1 MTNIYSFYYNKKI
14 MKKIYNI
21 LIISILCISNAWS
34 QDSLKNNSSDK
45 TDEIIEIKIN
55 RLNNE
60 SISRVIKDA
69 AKVGKGVEVDISNL
83 DKKSIEKAIES
94 AIAKNST
101 FNKNYR
107 LSFDENWQQDNS
119 STEDNPIEK
128 KKNITKTFTVDS
140 KDKLSINNQHGD
152 VKVELWEKNEIKVDI
167 TIIGYGSSDAKAQE
181 LLDNV
186 EITDKRE
193 GDKISFKT
201 FIDSD
206 NNNWNW
212 GNNWSWNG
220 KKDDESC
227 NCPKTKKG
235 VEVNYTIH
243 MPRTNALTV
252 SNKYGK
258 TIIPQFDAPLRV
270 TSNYGSFTSDR
281 LKGID
286 KDIFVQYGSGNI
298 KQMDDGDLQISYSKL
313 NVDKADNL
321 KLKNNYGSVTLDDIN
336 NLDGTF
342 QYSSGKIG
350 RINETGKLNISY
362 SDGVQLSEMVKTLKS
377 LDIRSNYTAVKLP
390 VNGDCN
396 ADFEVTTTY
405 ANFRYPTGKV
415 TFTVNPDE
423 NDDDDRKMGWQPTK
437 TYKGKI
443 GKGSNTKITIKTNYA
458 GVKFMEK

>member
-1 MTNIYSFYYNKKI
+1 MKI
-14 MKKIYNI
+14 IYNI
-21 LIISILCISNAWS
+21 LIMSILCISNAWS
-34 QDSLKNNSSDK
+34 QDSLQNKYLR
-45 TDEIIEIKIN
+45 IETQS
-55 RLNNE
+55 E
-60 SISRVIKDA
+60 SIH
-69 AKVGKGVEVDISNL
+69 NL
-83 DKKSIEKAIES
+83 LERHSTESIEHSKRKVEELQKELRAS
-94 AIAKNST
+94 AKN
-101 FNKNYR
+101 R
-107 LSFDENWQQDNS
+107 SFSYAVPMPPLPPMPPLEFQNFDRSEKS
-119 STEDNPIEK
+119 EDNPVEK
-128 KKNITKTFTVDS
+128 KKTITKTFTVAS
-140 KDKLSINNQHGD
+140 KDRLNINNQHGD
-152 VKVELWEKNEIKVDI
+152 VKIELWDKNEIKVDI
-167 TIIGYGSSDAKAQE
+167 TIIGYGSSEAKAQE
-181 LLDNV
+181 LIDNV

-206 NNNWNW
+206 NSSWNW
-212 GNNWSWNG
+212 GNNWSWSG
-220 KKDDESC
+220 KKDDENC
-227 NCPKTKKG
+227 NCPKAKKG
-235 VEVNYTIH
+235 VEINYNVY
-243 MPRTNALTV
+243 MPRTNALSV

-258 TIIPQFDAPLRV
+258 TIIPQFDAPLKV

-281 LKGID
+281 LKGLD
-286 KDIFVQYGSGNI
+286 KDIFVQYGTGNI

-350 RINETGKLNISY
+350 RINETGKLNITY

-377 LDIRSNYTAVKLP
+377 LDIKSNYTPIKLP
-390 VNGDCN
+390 VNGDVN

-405 ANFRYPTGKV
+405 ANFRYPSGKV

-443 GKGSNTKITIKTNYA
+443 GKGSGTKITIKTNYA

>member
-1 MTNIYSFYYNKKI
+1 
-14 MKKIYNI
+14 MKTIHNI

-34 QDSLKNNSSDK
+34 QDSLRNKYLK
-45 TDEIIEIKIN
+45 IETEV
-55 RLNNE
+55 NE
-60 SISRVIKDA
+60 SIHNLVLRGNASVENSRK
-69 AKVGKGVEVDISNL
+69 KV
-83 DKKSIEKAIES
+83 EKLQDELRASARNRSFSYSVPTPMPPLPPMPPINFQNFEES
-94 AIAKNST
+94 D
-101 FNKNYR
+101 
-107 LSFDENWQQDNS
+107 LS
-119 STEDNPIEK
+119 EDNPIEK
-128 KKNITKTFTVDS
+128 KKIITKTFSVDS
-140 KDKLSINNQHGD
+140 KDRLSISNQHGD
-152 VKVELWEKNEIKVDI
+152 VKVELWDKNEFKVDI
-167 TIIGYGSSDAKAQE
+167 TIIGYGSSESKAQE
-181 LLDNV
+181 LIDNV

-201 FIDSD
+201 FIDAD
-206 NNNWNW
+206 NNSWSWGNNWNW
-212 GNNWSWNG
+212 SS
-220 KKDDESC
+220 KKEDENC
-227 NCPKTKKG
+227 NCPKGKKG
-235 VEVNYTIH
+235 VEINYMIS
-243 MPRTNALTV
+243 MPRTNALSV

-258 TIIPQFDAPLRV
+258 TIIPQFDAPLKV
-270 TSNYGSFTSDR
+270 TSNYGSFTADR

-286 KDIFVQYGSGNI
+286 KDIFVQYGSSNI

-313 NVDKADNL
+313 NIDKADNL
-321 KLKNNYGSVTLDDIN
+321 KLKNNYGSITLDDIN

-362 SDGVQLSEMVKTLKS
+362 SDGVQLSEMAKTLKS

-390 VNGDCN
+390 VNGDVN

-423 NDDDDRKMGWQPTK
+423 NDDDDRKMGWQSTK

-443 GKGSNTKITIKTNYA
+443 GKGSGTKITIKTNYA

>member
-1 MTNIYSFYYNKKI
+1 M
-14 MKKIYNI
+14 
-21 LIISILCISNAWS
+21 ISILCISNAWS
-34 QDSLKNNSSDK
+34 QDSLMNHLSEKKDDRVKLKIKHIDKKIINKAIKNAIGA
-45 TDEIIEIKIN
+45 DE
-55 RLNNE
+55 
-60 SISRVIKDA
+60 D
-69 AKVGKGVEVDISNL
+69 VEVDVSRMS
-83 DKKSIEKAIES
+83 KKTIEKMFENLV
-94 AIAKNST
+94 AKST
-101 FNKNYR
+101 TEYKNYR
-107 LSFDENWQQDNS
+107 RNLEGNWQEDNDNS
-119 STEDNPIEK
+119 EDNPIEK
-128 KKNITKTFTVDS
+128 KKSITKTFTVDS
-140 KDKLSINNQHGD
+140 KDRLSISNQHGD
-152 VKVELWEKNEIKVDI
+152 VKIELWDKNEIKVDI
-167 TIIGYGSSDAKAQE
+167 TITGYGSSEAKAQE
-181 LLDNV
+181 LIDNV

-201 FIDSD
+201 FISYD
-206 NNNWNW
+206 NNSLNW

-220 KKDDESC
+220 RKDDDNS
-227 NCPKTKKG
+227 PKTKRG
-235 VEVNYTIH
+235 VEINYNVY
-243 MPRTNALTV
+243 MPHTNALAVT
-252 SNKYGK
+252 NKYGK

-281 LKGID
+281 LKGLD
-286 KDIFVQYGSGNI
+286 KDIFVQYGSSNI

-313 NVDKADNL
+313 NIDKADNL

-362 SDGVQLSEMVKTLKS
+362 SDGVQLSEMAKTLKS
-377 LDIRSNYTAVKLP
+377 LHINSNYTAVRLP

-415 TFTVNPDE
+415 TFSVNPDE
-423 NDDDDRKMGWQPTK
+423 NEDDRKIGTDWHPTK

-443 GKGSNTKITIKTNYA
+443 GKGSGTKITIKTNYA

>member
-60 SISRVIKDA
+60 TISRVIKDA

-128 KKNITKTFTVDS
+128 KKNITKTFSVDS

-152 VKVELWEKNEIKVDI
+152 VKVELWDKNEIKVDI
-167 TIIGYGSSDAKAQE
+167 TITGYGSSDAKAQE

-362 SDGVQLSEMVKTLKS
+362 SDGVQLSEMAKTLKS

-405 ANFRYPTGKV
+405 ANFRYPSGKV

>member
-1 MTNIYSFYYNKKI
+1 
-14 MKKIYNI
+14 MKKTYNI

-34 QDSLKNNSSDK
+34 QDSLKNKSSNRK
-45 TDEIIEIKIN
+45 DENIEIYIDKSTLIKNLEEVQQNLNGVAKI
-55 RLNNE
+55 
-60 SISRVIKDA
+60 ISTHRNYRENID
-69 AKVGKGVEVDISNL
+69 SNL
-83 DKKSIEKAIES
+83 HQENAPLEE
-94 AIAKNST
+94 NS
-101 FNKNYR
+101 F
-107 LSFDENWQQDNS
+107 
-119 STEDNPIEK
+119 EK
-128 KKNITKTFTVDS
+128 KKTITKTFTVVS
-140 KDKLSINNQHGD
+140 KDRLNINNQHGE
-152 VKVELWEKNEIKVDI
+152 VKIELWDKNEIKVDI
-167 TIIGYGSSDAKAQE
+167 TIISYGVSEAKAQE

-186 EITDKRE
+186 EITDNRE

-206 NNNWNW
+206 NNTSWGW
-212 GNNWSWNG
+212 GNNWTWNG
-220 KKDDESC
+220 RKDDESH
-227 NCPKTKKG
+227 PKNKKG
-235 VEVNYTIH
+235 IEVNYSVH
-243 MPRTNALTV
+243 MPRTNALSV

-281 LKGID
+281 LKGLD

-298 KQMDDGDLQISYSKL
+298 KQMDDGDLHISYSKL

-362 SDGVQLSEMVKTLKS
+362 SDAMQLSEMSKTLKS
-377 LDIRSNYTAVKLP
+377 LDIKSNYTAVKLP

-405 ANFRYPTGKV
+405 ANFRYPTGKL

-423 NDDDDRKMGWQPTK
+423 NDDDDRRMGWQSTK

-443 GKGSNTKITIKTNYA
+443 GKGSGTKITIKTNYA

>member
-60 SISRVIKDA
+60 TISRVIKDA

-235 VEVNYTIH
+235 VEVNYNIH

-281 LKGID
+281 LKGLD
-286 KDIFVQYGSGNI
+286 KDIFVQYGTGNI

-362 SDGVQLSEMVKTLKS
+362 SDGVQLSEMAKTLKS

>member
-1 MTNIYSFYYNKKI
+1 

-21 LIISILCISNAWS
+21 LIISILCVSNAWS
-34 QDSLKNNSSDK
+34 QDSLKVVSGDTDHGKNGKENPPQFKIILGDKDERTNIQERRVYKKQVDGNWEEVTQDYSNKNLSDAFAK
-45 TDEIIEIKIN
+45 VEVYRN
-55 RLNNE
+55 RLNRREWQNE
-60 SISRVIKDA
+60 
-69 AKVGKGVEVDISNL
+69 
-83 DKKSIEKAIES
+83 
-94 AIAKNST
+94 T
-101 FNKNYR
+101 
-107 LSFDENWQQDNS
+107 
-119 STEDNPIEK
+119 STEDNPVEK
-128 KKNITKTFTVDS
+128 KKSITKTFTVDS
-140 KDKLSINNQHGD
+140 KDKQSINNQHGD
-152 VKVELWEKNEIKVDI
+152 VKVELWDKNEIKVDI
-167 TIIGYGSSDAKAQE
+167 TITGYGSSDAKAQE

-220 KKDDESC
+220 KKEDESC

-243 MPRTNALTV
+243 MPRTNALIV

-313 NVDKADNL
+313 NIDKADNL

-342 QYSSGKIG
+342 QYSSGKI
-350 RINETGKLNISY
+350 
-362 SDGVQLSEMVKTLKS
+362 
-377 LDIRSNYTAVKLP
+377 
-390 VNGDCN
+390 
-396 ADFEVTTTY
+396 
-405 ANFRYPTGKV
+405 
-415 TFTVNPDE
+415 
-423 NDDDDRKMGWQPTK
+423 
-437 TYKGKI
+437 
-443 GKGSNTKITIKTNYA
+443 
-458 GVKFMEK
+458 

>member
-1 MTNIYSFYYNKKI
+1 MKI
-14 MKKIYNI
+14 IYNI
-21 LIISILCISNAWS
+21 LTISILFVSNALS
-34 QDSLKNNSSDK
+34 QDSLKNKYSEKDSFNDNNQLLKNQAESH
-45 TDEIIEIKIN
+45 
-55 RLNNE
+55 RLLKEFSKADAQFKNE
-60 SISRVIKDA
+60 MQFFSRNF
-69 AKVGKGVEVDISNL
+69 S
-83 DKKSIEKAIES
+83 
-94 AIAKNST
+94 
-101 FNKNYR
+101 NKN
-107 LSFDENWQQDNS
+107 NQDDS

-128 KKNITKTFTVDS
+128 KKTITKTFTVDS
-140 KDKLSINNQHGD
+140 KDRLSISNQHGD
-152 VKVELWEKNEIKVDI
+152 VKIELWDKNEIKVDI
-167 TIIGYGSSDAKAQE
+167 IIIGYGTSEAKAQQ
-181 LLDNV
+181 LIDNV

-206 NNNWNW
+206 NSSWNW
-212 GNNWSWNG
+212 GNNWSWSG
-220 KKDDESC
+220 KKDDENC
-227 NCPKTKKG
+227 NCPKAKKG
-235 VEVNYTIH
+235 VEINYNVY
-243 MPRTNALTV
+243 MPRTNALSV

-258 TIIPQFDAPLRV
+258 TIIPQFDAPLKV

-281 LKGID
+281 LKGLD

-362 SDGVQLSEMVKTLKS
+362 SDGVQLSEMAKTLKS
-377 LDIRSNYTAVKLP
+377 LDIKSNYTAVKLP
-390 VNGDCN
+390 VNGDVN

-423 NDDDDRKMGWQPTK
+423 NDDDDRKMGWQATK

-443 GKGSNTKITIKTNYA
+443 GKGSGTKITIKTNYA

>member
-1 MTNIYSFYYNKKI
+1 MKI
-14 MKKIYNI
+14 IYNI
-21 LIISILCISNAWS
+21 LIIGTLCISKTWS
-34 QDSLKNNSSDK
+34 QDSLKNKSSK
-45 TDEIIEIKIN
+45 IEVE
-55 RLNNE
+55 RNE
-60 SISRVIKDA
+60 SIHNLIELRGSVENSRQRVEDLRDELRA
-69 AKVGKGVEVDISNL
+69 TAKSRSYSLPMPPIPPVPPMPPLNFQDSDVN
-83 DKKSIEKAIES
+83 
-94 AIAKNST
+94 
-101 FNKNYR
+101 
-107 LSFDENWQQDNS
+107 DNS
-119 STEDNPIEK
+119 EDNPFEK
-128 KKNITKTFTVDS
+128 KKTITKTFSVDS
-140 KDKLSINNQHGD
+140 KDRLNISNQHGD
-152 VKVELWEKNEIKVDI
+152 VKIELWDKNEIKVDI
-167 TIIGYGSSDAKAQE
+167 TIIGYGTTEAKAQQFI
-181 LLDNV
+181 DNV

-206 NNNWNW
+206 NSNWNW

-220 KKDDESC
+220 KKDDENC
-227 NCPKTKKG
+227 NCPKSKKG
-235 VEVNYTIH
+235 VEINYNVY
-243 MPRTNALTV
+243 MPRTNALSV

-258 TIIPQFDAPLRV
+258 TIIPQFDAPLKV

-313 NVDKADNL
+313 NIDKADNL

-350 RINETGKLNISY
+350 RINETGKLNITY
-362 SDGVQLSEMVKTLKS
+362 SDGVQLSEMSKTLKS
-377 LDIRSNYTAVKLP
+377 LDIKSNYTPIRLP

-405 ANFRYPTGKV
+405 ANFRYPTGKL

-423 NDDDDRKMGWQPTK
+423 NDDDDRKMGWQSTK

>member
-1 MTNIYSFYYNKKI
+1 MKI
-14 MKKIYNI
+14 IYNI

-34 QDSLKNNSSDK
+34 QDSLQNKYLR
-45 TDEIIEIKIN
+45 IETQS
-55 RLNNE
+55 E
-60 SISRVIKDA
+60 SIHNLLERHSTESVEHSKRRVEELQKELRA
-69 AKVGKGVEVDISNL
+69 S
-83 DKKSIEKAIES
+83 
-94 AIAKNST
+94 AKN
-101 FNKNYR
+101 R
-107 LSFDENWQQDNS
+107 SFSFAVPMPPLPPMPPLEFQNFDRSEKS
-119 STEDNPIEK
+119 EDNPIEK
-128 KKNITKTFTVDS
+128 KKTLTKTFTVNS
-140 KDKLSINNQHGD
+140 KDRLSINNQHGD
-152 VKVELWEKNEIKVDI
+152 VKIELWDKNEIKVDI
-167 TIIGYGSSDAKAQE
+167 TITGYGSSESKAQE
-181 LLDNV
+181 LIDNV

-206 NNNWNW
+206 NSSWNW
-212 GNNWSWNG
+212 GNNWSWSG
-220 KKDDESC
+220 KKDDENC

-235 VEVNYTIH
+235 VEINYNVY
-243 MPRTNALTV
+243 MPRTNALSV

-258 TIIPQFDAPLRV
+258 TIIPQFDAPLKV

-281 LKGID
+281 LKGLD
-286 KDIFVQYGSGNI
+286 KDIFVQYGTGNI

-390 VNGDCN
+390 VNGDVN

-443 GKGSNTKITIKTNYA
+443 GKGSGTKITIKTNYA
-458 GVKFMEK
+458 GVRFMEK

>member
-1 MTNIYSFYYNKKI
+1 

-34 QDSLKNNSSDK
+34 QDSLKK
-45 TDEIIEIKIN
+45 TPAKIEIEESEYIN
-55 RLNNE
+55 
-60 SISRVIKDA
+60 K
-69 AKVGKGVEVDISNL
+69 SNT
-83 DKKSIEKAIES
+83 
-94 AIAKNST
+94 N
-101 FNKNYR
+101 
-107 LSFDENWQQDNS
+107 DNS
-119 STEDNPIEK
+119 QLQELRGRVEHSRQRVENLRNELRATSRNRSSTYSFPTPPIPPIPPTSFQNFDRSDNSEDNPIEK
-128 KKNITKTFTVDS
+128 KKNITKTFSVDS

-167 TIIGYGSSDAKAQE
+167 TITGYGSSEAKAQE

-281 LKGID
+281 LKGLD
-286 KDIFVQYGSGNI
+286 KDIFVQYGTSDI
-298 KQMDDGDLQISYSKL
+298 KQM

-362 SDGVQLSEMVKTLKS
+362 SDGVQLSEMAKTLKS

-405 ANFRYPTGKV
+405 ANFRYPSGKV

>member
-1 MTNIYSFYYNKKI
+1 MKI
-14 MKKIYNI
+14 IHNI
-21 LIISILCISNAWS
+21 LIISILCVSNAWS
-34 QDSLKNNSSDK
+34 QDSLQNKYLRIETQSESIHNLLERHSTESVEHSKKRVEGLLNELRASSRNRSFSYVVPMPPMPPLPPMPPIKYQYSDRSDK
-45 TDEIIEIKIN
+45 
-55 RLNNE
+55 
-60 SISRVIKDA
+60 S
-69 AKVGKGVEVDISNL
+69 
-83 DKKSIEKAIES
+83 
-94 AIAKNST
+94 
-101 FNKNYR
+101 
-107 LSFDENWQQDNS
+107 
-119 STEDNPIEK
+119 EDNPFEK
-128 KKNITKTFTVDS
+128 KKTLTKTFTVNS
-140 KDKLSINNQHGD
+140 KDRLSINNQHGD
-152 VKVELWEKNEIKVDI
+152 VKIELWDKNEIKVDI
-167 TIIGYGSSDAKAQE
+167 IITGYGSSEAKAQE
-181 LLDNV
+181 LIDDV

-201 FIDSD
+201 FITYD
-206 NNNWNW
+206 NNNLNW

-220 KKDDESC
+220 RKDDS
-227 NCPKTKKG
+227 NSLKTKRG
-235 VEVNYTIH
+235 IEVNYNVY
-243 MPRTNALTV
+243 MPRTNALSV

-258 TIIPQFDAPLRV
+258 TIIPQFDAPLKV

-281 LKGID
+281 LKGLD

-298 KQMDDGDLQISYSKL
+298 KQMDDGDLEIAYSKL
-313 NVDKADNL
+313 NIDKADNL

-350 RINETGKLNISY
+350 RINETGKLNITY
-362 SDGVQLSEMVKTLKS
+362 SDGVQLSEITKSLKS

-390 VNGDCN
+390 VNGDVN

>member
-1 MTNIYSFYYNKKI
+1 

-34 QDSLKNNSSDK
+34 QDSLKNAPQLKIILGDKDERTNIQERRVYKKQTDGTRVKITHDYLGDSSSDALA
-45 TDEIIEIKIN
+45 
-55 RLNNE
+55 R
-60 SISRVIKDA
+60 
-69 AKVGKGVEVDISNL
+69 VEVYKNRSNR
-83 DKKSIEKAIES
+83 S
-94 AIAKNST
+94 
-101 FNKNYR
+101 YR
-107 LSFDENWQQDNS
+107 KDTEGNWQQDNT

-128 KKNITKTFTVDS
+128 KKTLTKTFTVDS
-140 KDKLSINNQHGD
+140 KDRLAISNQHGD
-152 VKVELWEKNEIKVDI
+152 VKVELWDKNEIKVDI
-167 TIIGYGSSDAKAQE
+167 TITGYGSTEAKAQE

-186 EITDKRE
+186 QITDKRE

-206 NNNWNW
+206 NNSWSW

-220 KKDDESC
+220 KKDDENC
-227 NCPKTKKG
+227 NCPKSKKG

-243 MPRTNALTV
+243 MPRTNALSV

-258 TIIPQFDAPLRV
+258 TIIPQFDAPLKV

-281 LKGID
+281 LKGLD

-298 KQMDDGDLQISYSKL
+298 KQMDDGDLQISYSKF
-313 NVDKADNL
+313 NIDKADNL

-362 SDGVQLSEMVKTLKS
+362 SDGVQLSELVKTLKS
-377 LDIRSNYTAVKLP
+377 LHINSNYTAVKLP

-405 ANFRYPTGKV
+405 ANFRYPTGKL

>member
-1 MTNIYSFYYNKKI
+1 

-34 QDSLKNNSSDK
+34 QDSLKKAPVEVVSGATDHGEESEYINNSNSQFQVL
-45 TDEIIEIKIN
+45 
-55 RLNNE
+55 RG
-60 SISRVIKDA
+60 RVERSKR
-69 AKVGKGVEVDISNL
+69 GVENQRDELRATSRN
-83 DKKSIEKAIES
+83 
-94 AIAKNST
+94 
-101 FNKNYR
+101 R
-107 LSFDENWQQDNS
+107 SFTYSFPTPPTSPIQPIPPINFQNFDRSDNS
-119 STEDNPIEK
+119 EDNPIEK
-128 KKNITKTFTVDS
+128 KKNITKTFSVDS

-167 TIIGYGSSDAKAQE
+167 TITGYGSSEAKAQE

-220 KKDDESC
+220 KKEDESC

-281 LKGID
+281 LKGLD
-286 KDIFVQYGSGNI
+286 KDIFVQYGTGNI

-362 SDGVQLSEMVKTLKS
+362 SDGVQLSEMAKTLKS

-405 ANFRYPTGKV
+405 ANFRYPSGKV

>member
-1 MTNIYSFYYNKKI
+1 
-14 MKKIYNI
+14 MKKRYNI
-21 LIISILCISNAWS
+21 LMISILCVSNAWS
-34 QDSLKNNSSDK
+34 QDSLKDK
-45 TDEIIEIKIN
+45 PSRIRIQENVSIHNLLLRGSANIERSRKRGERLQSELGASARNRSFSYSIPTPPLSPLPPMIPFEHQNFTDN
-55 RLNNE
+55 
-60 SISRVIKDA
+60 
-69 AKVGKGVEVDISNL
+69 
-83 DKKSIEKAIES
+83 DKS
-94 AIAKNST
+94 
-101 FNKNYR
+101 
-107 LSFDENWQQDNS
+107 
-119 STEDNPIEK
+119 EDNPIEK
-128 KKNITKTFTVDS
+128 KKTIIKIFTVDS
-140 KDKLSINNQHGD
+140 KDRLSISNQHGD
-152 VKVELWEKNEIKVDI
+152 VKIDLWDKNEIKVEI
-167 TIIGYGSSDAKAQE
+167 IIIGYGSSEAKAQE
-181 LLDNV
+181 FIDNV

-201 FIDSD
+201 LIGYD
-206 NNNWNW
+206 NSNLNW

-220 KKDDESC
+220 RRDDENSL
-227 NCPKTKKG
+227 KTKKG
-235 VEVNYTIH
+235 IEVNYTVY
-243 MPRTNALTV
+243 MPRSNALSV

-258 TIIPQFDAPLRV
+258 TIIPQFDAPLKV
-270 TSNYGSFTSDR
+270 TSNYGSFTSNR
-281 LKGID
+281 LKGIN
-286 KDIFVQYGSGNI
+286 KDIFVQYGSSDI

-362 SDGVQLSEMVKTLKS
+362 SDGVQLSELAKTLKS
-377 LDIRSNYTAVKLP
+377 LDIKSNYTAVRLP

-405 ANFRYPTGKV
+405 ANFRYPIGKL

-423 NDDDDRKMGWQPTK
+423 NDDEDRRMGWQSTK

-443 GKGSNTKITIKTNYA
+443 GKGSGTKITIKTNYA

>member
-1 MTNIYSFYYNKKI
+1 

-21 LIISILCISNAWS
+21 LIISILCVSNAWS
-34 QDSLKNNSSDK
+34 QDSLKVVSGD
-45 TDEIIEIKIN
+45 TDHGKRNTPQLEIILGDKDERTNIQERRVYKKQVDGNWEEVTQDYSNKNLSDAFAKVEVYRN
-55 RLNNE
+55 RLNRREWQNE
-60 SISRVIKDA
+60 
-69 AKVGKGVEVDISNL
+69 
-83 DKKSIEKAIES
+83 
-94 AIAKNST
+94 T
-101 FNKNYR
+101 
-107 LSFDENWQQDNS
+107 
-119 STEDNPIEK
+119 STEDNPVEK
-128 KKNITKTFTVDS
+128 KKSITKTFTVDS

-152 VKVELWEKNEIKVDI
+152 VKVELWDKNEIKVDI
-167 TIIGYGSSDAKAQE
+167 TITGYGSSDAKAQE

-220 KKDDESC
+220 KKEDESC

-243 MPRTNALTV
+243 MPRTNALIV

-313 NVDKADNL
+313 NIDKADNL

-362 SDGVQLSEMVKTLKS
+362 SDGVQLSEMAKSLKS
-377 LDIRSNYTAVKLP
+377 LYINSNYTSVKLP

-405 ANFRYPTGKV
+405 SNFRYPTGKV
-415 TFTVNPDE
+415 TLSVNPDE
-423 NDDDDRKMGWQPTK
+423 NDDDDRKTGMGWQPTK